1 MTPGDKVA
9 GLFEKSHLG
18 MQDATRNSETVKSAV
33 SAAFGS
39 LHYIYIHYCNRFPV
53 PPFGYIL
60 ERFEKHKSDRV
71 RSDRFVREGASLG
84 VTTAVGRH

>member
-39 LHYIYIHYCNRFPV
+39 LHYIYIHYCMYVNV
-53 PPFGYIL
+53 IG
-60 ERFEKHKSDRV
+60 
-71 RSDRFVREGASLG
+71 SLSLPSVIYLSVLKNTSPTG
-84 VTTAVGRH
+84 SGPTGS